1 VEVETRGEVSEE
13 IRETMRA
20 IIREFGEELV
30 RAFREWLDANRDRIN
45 PRWVARL
52 ERELRRVNTSTVPGV
67 VGGALWMFNV
77 LGSLGVVAGVGLD
90 GYTVFD
96 YSVFDRRTTDRLLAR
111 ISIALH
117 LQLIP
122 RELGS

>member
-1 VEVETRGEVSEE
+1 VGEGRVEVSEE
-13 IRETMRA
+13 VRETMRA
-20 IIREFGEELV
+20 IIREFGEEPV
-30 RAFREWLDANRDRIN
+30 RAFREWLDANRDRIH
-45 PRWVARL
+45 PRWVRRL

-67 VGGALWMFNV
+67 VGGALWMFNM
-77 LGSLGVVAGVGLD
+77 LANLGVLATVGLD
-90 GYTVFD
+90 GYKVYD

-117 LQLIP
+117 LQFIP

>member
-1 VEVETRGEVSEE
+1 METRGEVSEE

-67 VGGALWMFNV
+67 VGGALWMFNM
-77 LGSLGVVAGVGLD
+77 LANLGVLATVGLD
-90 GYTVFD
+90 GYKVYD
-96 YSVFDRRTTDRLLAR
+96 YSVFDRRTTDRLLR
-111 ISIALH
+111 TISIAFY
-117 LQLIP
+117 LQFIP

>member
-1 VEVETRGEVSEE
+1 VGEVRVEVSEE
-13 IRETMRA
+13 IRETVRA

-30 RAFREWLDANRDRIN
+30 RAFREWLDANRDRIH
-45 PRWVARL
+45 PRWVRRL
-52 ERELRRVNTSTVPGV
+52 ERGLRRVNTSTVPGV

-96 YSVFDRRTTDRLLAR
+96 YSVFDRETTNRLLAR
-111 ISIALH
+111 ISIALY
-117 LQLIP
+117 LQFIP